1 MSLKTRV
8 KVGNITNLSDARY
21 CAGMGVDMLGYTVVP
36 DRAGYIAA
44 RLYQEIRGWI
54 SGPSTVAELYGM
66 TDSTDLDTMMEEY
79 RPDYLEISVTELPLL
94 GNSLDMPLIVAV
106 GSVEEMKALDYWKA
120 CIAFVQVSDPALIP
134 SLPSQMD
141 VLLFLQP
148 GTPIETISYE
158 PPIQG
163 IALTGSDEI
172 RPGYKDYDELAR
184 VLEGLEC

>member
-1 MSLKTRV
+1 MALKTQV

-36 DRAGYIAA
+36 DREGFIAA
-44 RLYQEIRGWI
+44 KLYQEIRGWI

-66 TDSTDLDTMMEEY
+66 TDSTDLDAVLEAY
-79 RPDYLEISVTELPLL
+79 RPDYLEIPATALPLVAHAQVP
-94 GNSLDMPLIVAV
+94 PLIVAV
-106 GSVEEMKALDYWKA
+106 DNVDDVKTLDKFKER
-120 CIAFVQVSDPALIP
+120 IAFVQVNDETIIP
-134 SLPSQMD
+134 SLPPQME

-148 GTPIETISYE
+148 GTPIEAISYA
-158 PPIQG
+158 PPIRG